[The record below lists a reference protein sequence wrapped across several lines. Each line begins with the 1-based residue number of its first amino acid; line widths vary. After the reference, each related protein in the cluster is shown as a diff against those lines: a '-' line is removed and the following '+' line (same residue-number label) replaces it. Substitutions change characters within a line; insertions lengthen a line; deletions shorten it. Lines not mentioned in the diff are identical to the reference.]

1 MCVGSTSSAPTAA
14 FGLPFRNGSIST
26 RVSPSLSSKQAWP
39 RNRMSIYSSPVFRS
53 SSLRSSHPTATPTIM
68 PMRVSSARRV
78 RTARIR
84 SSASGVVAAFSTC
97 ASWASPNQP
106 PSSSAWFRIRCSWGA
121 TRATCDSASRKRAG
135 SLSASTAASI
145 WASLNGRSG
154 TALDN
159 RWVAIPGTE
168 RTGAVKLT
176 SLSHGAGCACK
187 IPPGVLHPLLAE
199 LPRTD
204 DPALLVGHESA
215 DDAAVYQLSE
225 SLAIVTTVDFF
236 TPIVDDP
243 YDFGRIAATNAL
255 SDVYAM
261 GGTPLTALN
270 LVAYSL
276 EELGDGPLRSILR
289 GGADVA
295 AEAGVAIVGGH
306 SIDDR
311 EPKYGLA
318 VTGTVD
324 PRRLLRNSTAR
335 VGDALYLTK
344 PVGGGVASTAAKRG
358 LASEALVRAAVDVMT
373 ALNRDASAAAL
384 EGGGRAP
391 PPATACGLLG
401 HLHELLVASGVA
413 AEVEAE
419 AVPAIPGVLELLRSD
434 QPPIAGGS
442 RRHRAWGEP
451 SVEWDPAVP
460 EERRWLLCD
469 AMTSGGLLIAARAG
483 DGGPGTEIGRIVE
496 GEPGRIA
503 VRA

>member
-1 MCVGSTSSAPTAA
+1 
-14 FGLPFRNGSIST
+14 
-26 RVSPSLSSKQAWP
+26 
-39 RNRMSIYSSPVFRS
+39 
-53 SSLRSSHPTATPTIM
+53 
-68 PMRVSSARRV
+68 
-78 RTARIR
+78 
-84 SSASGVVAAFSTC
+84 
-97 ASWASPNQP
+97 
-106 PSSSAWFRIRCSWGA
+106 
-121 TRATCDSASRKRAG
+121 
-135 SLSASTAASI
+135 
-145 WASLNGRSG
+145 
-154 TALDN
+154 
-159 RWVAIPGTE
+159 VAIADT
-168 RTGAVKLT
+168 KLT

-187 IPPGVLHPLLAE
+187 IPPDVLHPLLAE
-199 LPRTD
+199 LPRAD

-295 AEAGVAIVGGH
+295 AAAGVAIVGGH

-318 VTGTVD
+318 VTGSVD

-373 ALNRDASAAAL
+373 MLNRDASAAAL
-384 EGGGRAP
+384 EAGASA
-391 PPATACGLLG
+391 ATDVTGFGLLG
-401 HLHELLVASGVA
+401 HLHELTLASGAA
-413 AEVEAE
+413 AEVEAGT
-419 AVPAIPGVLELLRSD
+419 VPAIDGVLDLLRGD
-434 QPPIAGGS
+434 EPPIAGGS
-442 RRHRAWGEP
+442 RRNREWVEP
-451 SVEWDPAVP
+451 SVEWDAAVP
-460 EERRWLLCD
+460 EELRWLLCD
-469 AMTSGGLLIAARAG
+469 AMTSGGLLIAAPEG
-483 DGGPGTEIGRIVE
+483 SGGPGARIGRVAA
-496 GEPGRIA
+496 GAPGRIR

>member
-1 MCVGSTSSAPTAA
+1 
-14 FGLPFRNGSIST
+14 
-26 RVSPSLSSKQAWP
+26 
-39 RNRMSIYSSPVFRS
+39 
-53 SSLRSSHPTATPTIM
+53 M

-84 SSASGVVAAFSTC
+84 SSGSGVVAAFSTC

-106 PSSSAWFRIRCSWGA
+106 PSSSAWFRIRCSCGA

-159 RWVAIPGTE
+159 RSVAIADT
-168 RTGAVKLT
+168 KLT

-187 IPPGVLHPLLAE
+187 IPPDVLHPLLAE
-199 LPRTD
+199 LPRAD

-215 DDAAVYQLSE
+215 DDAAVYQVSE

-261 GGTPLTALN
+261 GGRPLTALN

-276 EELGDGPLRSILR
+276 QELGTEILREILR
-289 GGADVA
+289 GGADTA
-295 AEAGVAIVGGH
+295 AAAGCAIVGGH

-318 VTGTVD
+318 VTGAVHPD
-324 PRRLLRNSTAR
+324 RLLRNSTAR
-335 VGDALYLTK
+335 AGDDLHLTK
-344 PVGGGVASTAAKRG
+344 PIGGGVATTALKRG
-358 LASEALVRAAVDVMT
+358 RASEELVAATTQVMT
-373 ALNRDASAAAL
+373 TLNRDASEQAVAAGAS
-384 EGGGRAP
+384 GMTDVTGF
-391 PPATACGLLG
+391 GLLG
-401 HLHELLVASGVA
+401 HLRELVEASAVA
-413 AEVEAE
+413 AEVEAA
-419 AVPAIPGVLELLRSD
+419 AVPAIEGVLKLLESAE
-434 QPPIAGGS
+434 PPVAGGT
-442 RRHRAWGEP
+442 RRNRERVEQ
-451 SVEWDPAVP
+451 SVDWDV
-460 EERRWLLCD
+460 
-469 AMTSGGLLIAARAG
+469 G
-483 DGGPGTEIGRIVE
+483 
-496 GEPGRIA
+496 
-503 VRA
+503 